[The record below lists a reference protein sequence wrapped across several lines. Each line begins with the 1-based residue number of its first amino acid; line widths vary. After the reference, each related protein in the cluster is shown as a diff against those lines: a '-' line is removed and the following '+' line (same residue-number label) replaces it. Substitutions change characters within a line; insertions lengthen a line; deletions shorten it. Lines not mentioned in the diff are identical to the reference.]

1 MFIFKKFVSILG
13 ITFAFLVVHINPSHA
28 IINIQEMKPADGSY
42 YDAYIYNQYCYHTAY
57 VETDVSISYVDWY
70 VEGVLTHTSFVPAN
84 TNYAS
89 FSPFPTNI
97 TGTIKGKEH
106 LIEAVVWAY
115 DDQGI
120 IHSDSDYYYVTLY
133 EPIINSDANP
143 KKLEGVSGYTELSRH
158 YQIGN
163 DVIMDYYVYVN
174 YHGDEEVEYTV
185 STEYKSS
192 IHGIADA
199 PIDVPGNDTSGS
211 IGYDKK
217 DSDLKRSFDHSGSIT
232 NSALADG
239 EPGVEYD
246 CYPYVRLTVHAET
259 QRDWHDEN
267 LYHSF
272 SPVE

>member
-1 MFIFKKFVSILG
+1 MR
-13 ITFAFLVVHINPSHA
+13 
-28 IINIQEMKPADGSY
+28 PADGSS
-42 YDAYIYNQYCYHTAY
+42 YDAYIYSEYCYHNAY

-97 TGTIKGKEH
+97 TGTVKGKEH

-133 EPIINSDANP
+133 EPIINTDANP
-143 KKLEGVSGYTELSRH
+143 KELEGVSGYTELSRH

-185 STEYKSS
+185 STEYKNS
-192 IHGIADA
+192 IYINGIDQ
-199 PIDVPGNDTSGS
+199 PSIDVGGNDTSGS

-217 DSDLKRSFDHSGSIT
+217 DSDLERSFDQPGSIT
-232 NSALADG
+232 NSALANG
-239 EPGVEYD
+239 ETGKEYK
-246 CYPYVRLTVHAET
+246 CEAYIRLTVHAET
-259 QRDWHDEN
+259 QRDWHDED
-267 LYHSF
+267 LHHWF